1 VNKVAVNQHSAW
13 MRDNVVTESL
23 WCSAI
28 LMLSLCMPSIG
39 FSLEQCED
47 PGVCFANQ
55 VSKQAWADQNQCGF
69 GDDADGLGNDL
80 TGDGADGPGNGAP
93 KTCSAPDNSL
103 FPGASQNDLFNS
115 SAVQTSASTL
125 NITPRNGLSD
135 AGASVQT
142 GISATH
148 VGNPIHVVTGNK
160 YQAEKDIDLP
170 GLNFVRHYNSLSTF
184 RGPFGNNWR
193 HGFDVRFVDHGNKV
207 YLWQA
212 DGRRIDFSLTGYGEN
227 SERHMAPVQKG
238 DGELVI
244 TSEQYLWRWENGTEL
259 LLLNKKGGRL
269 TKVTNKSGPEILLEY
284 DRQWRLTGVREQ
296 LKAEHDSDQPAKM
309 TRRDLDSYNRNQPI
323 RQISFS
329 YNDDGN
335 LAEANVVGG
344 QHVHYDYDS
353 SGRLY
358 RVRYDDGAERH
369 YHYENDAFPNHL
381 TGISS
386 GFAGSVAVASGNK
399 GKTTRISTWS
409 YDEKGRAISSTRQG
423 RARQNVALEYGDG
436 ETLVTD
442 QDGMTSRYVTSML
455 GGVPHVTK
463 VTGPGC
469 GPCQRG
475 DTEYV
480 YRAGFDLVTDTSE
493 GEARSVQGAHSR
505 IERDSVNPDGRYVLE
520 ITRNKLG
527 LPVTVTEA
535 GWSPVEIGKYKKIV
549 RTSQYKWDKGRLL
562 EHDGPLENGPKG
574 TPEDSDITQYHYNDK
589 GWLIEKNLPMGLTE
603 SFEYD
608 QAGRVIKSRKK
619 DGIVSTMQYDVRG
632 RLSTLSRAGQTIT
645 LTYDDQGK
653 ISTIKNL
660 LGQSFMLEHDA
671 SGDLVAITDQ
681 EGQRITLEYGLDGR
695 LNQKSFFDAEGVLSL
710 KNSTDKKNLAV
721 LFTDNDRSEV
731 FQHRNDKRSIRF
743 DSQGRITSYHYDDF
757 GRLVRTR
764 SPVTG
769 TTSHRYDVADNRTI
783 TRYSD
788 GSEIKKQYDMAG
800 RLIRRS
806 SESEVVELE
815 WDDNSRLSLVRHE
828 TDGHGIYTES
838 FHYNSIGKLSL
849 HKRIFDDAEFET
861 GYQYDRF
868 GRLEIKTLPDGEVIQ
883 YRYHDGNHPKVGSL
897 SAVERK
903 GAFGNKPLI
912 TGINRAGEAINDRG
926 FDFFN
931 GLSQRRS
938 LDVDGNITF
947 AGGAQTAFS
956 SIKWR
961 KGQLGVQFKPAI
973 SDQVSSNME
982 EIGAVSS
989 PNNTLSILPFSHPN
1003 YDIPYNPDVEY
1014 HYPAEPTLYDD
1025 RGLVRKSMEMIGL
1038 ANHFADSD
1046 GNGWHPEPVK
1056 WGSAKYSQRGE
1067 MVNDGSHHYQWD
1079 VFGRLTA
1086 VYKEEGDGSRTLV
1099 ASYKYNFFG
1108 ERISKTIHKN
1118 ARGHHPGE
1126 MDGETTLFLYDG
1138 NHIAAEAGV
1147 NGVQRQYLYL
1157 GNRPVLMQE
1166 SKQYY
1171 PIHTDHRFAP
1181 LAVTDK
1187 KRRVIWKARV
1197 GDNGASQ
1204 RNSGAWMVMPLRGSN
1219 QYHDAETG
1227 LHYNLNRYM
1236 DPVVGRYLSTDPKGL
1251 EVGPDLY
1258 LFALGQPHRFVDLD
1272 GRAPA
1277 PDSEV
1282 VETDEPHSVEVVK
1295 PASNVE
1301 SRSALPRVWLHSS
1314 STNNSGDVVLNAI
1327 GQLLIQNSQHWREDA
1342 LIYAAYGSYEPRCA
1356 EDVIPP
1362 DKLDKSR
1369 WVDPIRAYE
1378 FLTLKNSID
1387 SIGRLLDFSESVDS
1401 NAGLLQKLAEAAAQ
1415 AKKLHKGVEF
1425 AIKAVDITQKIINL
1439 EFMDMT
1445 LGMLALTD
1453 RFGHVGEAVNTVY
1466 SNHGINDLEDALT
1479 TDNLDMSLDDVF
1491 KVLAGIQAELV
1502 TRAIEIQNKYY
1513 RSYRDDFERSEA
1525 YRQQYYGKGQDAAKE
1540 DLSKLYAD
1548 ETLYYLTKIR
1558 ELEEHAKERVGPAR
1572 EASENADEEY
1582 DDYYNNN
1589 EGGYDPVRL
1598 ENLNTRSVLALN
1610 EYWQA
1615 EHQEKLAATA
1625 ETEASV
1631 LLNNEYVYYSDSG
1644 ETGVEFSVFMPMTER
1659 QELRDSM
1666 KKIYLDLA
1674 GNIYGTSTMIKV
1686 E

>member
-1 VNKVAVNQHSAW
+1 MNKVAVNQHSAW
-13 MRDNVVTESL
+13 IRDNAVTESL
-23 WCSAI
+23 WCSVI
-28 LMLSLCMPSIG
+28 LLIGLCLPSMG
-39 FSLEQCED
+39 LSLEQCED
-47 PGVCFANQ
+47 PGVCFENQ
-55 VSKQAWADQNQCGF
+55 ASKQAWADQNQCGF
-69 GDDADGLGNDL
+69 GGDADGLGNDL
-80 TGDGADGPGNGAP
+80 TGDGTDGPGNGAP

-135 AGASVQT
+135 TGASVQT

-184 RGPFGNNWR
+184 HGPFGNNWR

-212 DGRRIDFSLTGYGEN
+212 DGRRIDFSLTGYGDN
-227 SERHMAPVQKG
+227 SERHMTPVQKG

-244 TSEQYLWRWENGTEL
+244 TGEQYLWRWENGTEL

-269 TKVTNKSGPEILLEY
+269 AKVTNKSGAEILLEY
-284 DRQWRLTGVREQ
+284 DRQWRLSGVREQ

-329 YNDDGN
+329 YNDDGK

-353 SGRLY
+353 NGRLY

-386 GFAGSVAVASGNK
+386 GFAGSVSVASDNK
-399 GKTTRISTWS
+399 SKTTRISTWS
-409 YDEKGRAISSTRQG
+409 YDEKGRAISSTRQD

-480 YRAGFDLVTDTSE
+480 YRGGFELVTDTSE
-493 GEARSVQGAHSR
+493 SEAPLFQGNYSR

-520 ITRNKLG
+520 ITRNKQG
-527 LPVTVTEA
+527 LPVIVTEA

-589 GWLIEKNLPMGLTE
+589 GWLIAKNLPMGLTE

-695 LNQKSFFDAEGVLSL
+695 LNQKSFFDAEGELSL
-710 KNSTDKKNLAV
+710 KNSTDKKDLAA
-721 LFTDNDRSEV
+721 LFSDNDRSEV
-731 FQHRNDKRSIRF
+731 FQNGNNKRSIRF

-769 TTSHRYDVADNRTI
+769 TTSYRYDVADNQTM

-788 GSEIKKQYDMAG
+788 GSEIKKKYDVAG

-806 SESEVVELE
+806 SESEVVSLK
-815 WDDNSRLSLVRHE
+815 WDDNSRLSVVHHE

-849 HKRIFDDAEFET
+849 HKRIYDDAAFET

-868 GRLEIKTLPDGEVIQ
+868 GRLTTKTLPDGEVIQ
-883 YRYHDGNHPKVGSL
+883 YRYHAENHPKAGSL

-903 GAFGNKPLI
+903 GVFGNKPLI
-912 TGINRAGEAINDRG
+912 KGINRPGEAINDRG

-947 AGGAQTAFS
+947 AGGPQIAYSDIEWHQ
-956 SIKWR
+956 
-961 KGQLGVQFKPAI
+961 GLLGSHMK
-973 SDQVSSNME
+973 
-982 EIGAVSS
+982 AVSAIQS
-989 PNNTLSILPFSHPN
+989 SREQEGIDPVVTQDDKLNVIPLSYSRF
-1003 YDIPYNPDVEY
+1003 DKPYNPVVDY
-1014 HYPAEPTLYDD
+1014 FYPADPSPHEERGYLRKTLEVIGFASKLTAPDGQGKND
-1025 RGLVRKSMEMIGL
+1025 R
-1038 ANHFADSD
+1038 
-1046 GNGWHPEPVK
+1046 PVK
-1056 WGSAKYSQRGE
+1056 WASAKYNRRGE
-1067 MVNDGSHHYQWD
+1067 MLSDGSHHYQWD
-1079 VFGRLTA
+1079 AFGRITA
-1086 VYKEEGDGSRTLV
+1086 VYEEGSAGSRNLV
-1099 ASYKYNFFG
+1099 ASYRYNFFG
-1108 ERISKTIHKN
+1108 ERISKTVYAESK
-1118 ARGHHPGE
+1118 GSQDSGV
-1126 MDGETTLFLYDG
+1126 TTLFLYDG
-1138 NHIAAEAGV
+1138 NQITAEAGR
-1147 NGVQRQYLYL
+1147 NGIKRQYLYL
-1157 GNRPVLMQE
+1157 DNRPVLLRE
-1166 SKQYY
+1166 DNQYY
-1171 PIHTDHRFAP
+1171 PVHTDHRYAP

-1187 KRRVIWKARV
+1187 KRRVIWRAKV
-1197 GDNGASQ
+1197 GDNGASI
-1204 RNSGAWMVMPLRGSN
+1204 RNDGAWLTMPLRGSN

-1227 LHYNLNRYM
+1227 LHYNIHRYM
-1236 DPVVGRYLSTDPKGL
+1236 DPVYGRYLSPDPMGL

-1258 LFALGQPHRFVDLD
+1258 AFALGRPHEFIDLAGLSPVETGEASTGEGSGD
-1272 GRAPA
+1272 YLSKPAANTQTAPPLNGAYTRASGSSSSADVALSAMGELMLENSLGSHEDFLIKKIYRIYDDCIGDPSQRRWVNSIDQARHDLYISETQMLQGFLAAYELSNSRTVSLVLILNNPA
-1277 PDSEV
+1277 VGSVSAILREVLKSEVQSALLSPANKTLLATVAEVANSGVGGDPIEYVEVTEDDIKLIDEDDFKDLIKEV
-1282 VETDEPHSVEVVK
+1282 VEIKAMLAKEIREESYL
-1295 PASNVE
+1295 SNAE
-1301 SRSALPRVWLHSS
+1301 SQ
-1314 STNNSGDVVLNAI
+1314 
-1327 GQLLIQNSQHWREDA
+1327 QLRDQQREKERERA
-1342 LIYAAYGSYEPRCA
+1342 REQLRESYEQ
-1356 EDVIPP
+1356 EI
-1362 DKLDKSR
+1362 
-1369 WVDPIRAYE
+1369 
-1378 FLTLKNSID
+1378 ID
-1387 SIGRLLDFSESVDS
+1387 
-1401 NAGLLQKLAEAAAQ
+1401 
-1415 AKKLHKGVEF
+1415 
-1425 AIKAVDITQKIINL
+1425 
-1439 EFMDMT
+1439 
-1445 LGMLALTD
+1445 
-1453 RFGHVGEAVNTVY
+1453 Y
-1466 SNHGINDLEDALT
+1466 INDLEGHLKIAEMQLDIFMEILSESVLEYDQYWDGVGTGEIELNPVLEKQIGKNISDAQELSR
-1479 TDNLDMSLDDVF
+1479 DAAYRVN
-1491 KVLAGIQAELV
+1491 GIQDFLYEAHRVLDENKGNKEVDLVELQLYRNWV
-1502 TRAIEIQNKYY
+1502 YQMVLTSGNVVDEQNSIIKN
-1513 RSYRDDFERSEA
+1513 RF
-1525 YRQQYYGKGQDAAKE
+1525 
-1540 DLSKLYAD
+1540 
-1548 ETLYYLTKIR
+1548 
-1558 ELEEHAKERVGPAR
+1558 
-1572 EASENADEEY
+1572 
-1582 DDYYNNN
+1582 DY
-1589 EGGYDPVRL
+1589 EVR
-1598 ENLNTRSVLALN
+1598 
-1610 EYWQA
+1610 
-1615 EHQEKLAATA
+1615 
-1625 ETEASV
+1625 
-1631 LLNNEYVYYSDSG
+1631 
-1644 ETGVEFSVFMPMTER
+1644 
-1659 QELRDSM
+1659 
-1666 KKIYLDLA
+1666 
-1674 GNIYGTSTMIKV
+1674 
-1686 E
+1686 